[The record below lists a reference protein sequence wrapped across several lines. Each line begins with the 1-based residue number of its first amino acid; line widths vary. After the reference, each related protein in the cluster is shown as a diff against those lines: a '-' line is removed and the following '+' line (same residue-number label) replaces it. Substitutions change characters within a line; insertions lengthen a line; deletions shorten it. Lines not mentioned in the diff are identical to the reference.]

1 MPMFGSSVQEFKG
14 KADRIMKFVM
24 EVGNFGHNQM
34 RDYSGM
40 SYFARKAKSSF
51 GRLSDMLRH
60 FTLFPKDSIVFFGGV
75 LRSGLHAAV
84 RGE

>member
-1 MPMFGSSVQEFKG
+1 MEFV
-14 KADRIMKFVM
+14 I
-24 EVGNFGHNQM
+24 ECGNFGYKQRIDN
-34 RDYSGM
+34 SGM
-40 SYFARKAKSSF
+40 PYLLRKIKSSF

>member
-1 MPMFGSSVQEFKG
+1 MT
-14 KADRIMKFVM
+14 
-24 EVGNFGHNQM
+24 VGNFGHNQL
-34 RDYSGM
+34 RDYSSQ
-40 SYFARKAKSSF
+40 SYLLRKVKSSI